1 MPHGSTTP
9 RTTTSRDFRRALR
22 GGTAARSPDQDA
34 TKQREDSCMRD
45 LMGIMKQAQAM
56 QEKMANLQTEMD
68 AIEVSG
74 ASGGGSVRVTMSAKG
89 QMKGITI
96 DPSLMVADE
105 REILEDLIVAA
116 CNDARGKAEATMQER
131 MAELTK
137 GLPLP
142 PGMKLPF

>member
-1 MPHGSTTP
+1 
-9 RTTTSRDFRRALR
+9 
-22 GGTAARSPDQDA
+22 
-34 TKQREDSCMRD
+34 MRD

-56 QEKMANLQTEMD
+56 QEKMASVQSELE
-68 AIEVSG
+68 AVEVSG
-74 ASGGGSVRVTMSAKG
+74 ASGGGAVTVRMTAKG
-89 QMKGITI
+89 QVLGVSI
-96 DPSLMVADE
+96 DPSLMVAHE

-116 CNDARGKAEATMQER
+116 CNDARGKAEATAQEK